1 MKRLYVAFIAL
12 SEFMLLCIGYVLI
25 LGGSLPIIVFAPIM
39 RLGMKLANKK
49 TSREAIMRYMKNDKS
64 IE

>member
-25 LGGSLPIIVFAPIM
+25 WGGSLPIIVFASIM
-39 RLGMKLANKK
+39 KLGMKLANKK
-49 TSREAIMRYMKNDKS
+49 ASRERIMHYMKNDKF